1 MLRAMLCFF
10 PFETSPPEA
19 KQVARTSQP
28 RFREIHPFRRGGGV
42 GVACSAARACLVR
55 SCSWRNLGRIFKK
68 LSDTMS
74 KKRKA
79 NDKALPEAPNTK
91 IKVEPGLESKT
102 RYVL

>member
-1 MLRAMLCFF
+1 M
-10 PFETSPPEA
+10 
-19 KQVARTSQP
+19 
-28 RFREIHPFRRGGGV
+28 
-42 GVACSAARACLVR
+42 
-55 SCSWRNLGRIFKK
+55 GRIFKK